1 LEGWNEENEARHEVS
16 EEHFPQSDTR
26 DPGDGEPENGDCQDP
41 DGGDRDH
48 GNEGIESGPIEVAA
62 PFRALTSSF
71 VLFPTRWHGP
81 SVFLGVGDRL
91 FAI

>member
-1 LEGWNEENEARHEVS
+1 LKGWNEENESGHEVA
-16 EEHFPQSDTR
+16 EKHFPQSDTR
-26 DPGDGEPENGDCQDP
+26 DPGDGEPKNGHCQDP
-41 DGGDRDH
+41 DGGDRDDWD
-48 GNEGIESGPIEVAA
+48 EGKEGGSIEVTA